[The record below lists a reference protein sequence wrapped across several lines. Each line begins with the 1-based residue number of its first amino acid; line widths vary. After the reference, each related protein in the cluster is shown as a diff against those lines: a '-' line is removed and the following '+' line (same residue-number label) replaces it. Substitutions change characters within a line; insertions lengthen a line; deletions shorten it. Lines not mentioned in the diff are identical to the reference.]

1 MVSYGKA
8 MTETEEME
16 SVEQEAPTNQGSVVE
31 ETEPVKTIEEHK
43 EALKKSRWNVF
54 MYLGI
59 AALLFAFALFPFSH
73 SIEMTTGV
81 DGDSTGYVWGLPID
95 GEDFTDVPVT
105 VTLIIE
111 SIPSDTE
118 RLEVFFV
125 ELPAEANS
133 CVDFQIAEQQQL
145 ARTGEA
151 GHTRQYWVENAVAP
165 GAEYEINFAIDP
177 GIYCWEVQLQT
188 GSGNGDGVD
197 IEVEVTTYPNQILA
211 GIPGVL
217 CLFLSLFAFIGA
229 QKHGR
234 AMKSMTEPKAEPTI
248 EEQVLAETSTAII
261 SAGPSGPPSAGPSG
275 PPSVGP
281 SGPPLAGPSGPPS
294 VGPSGPPL
302 AGPSGPAPE
311 AAPEPESTP
320 EPVSEPTPEPVPE
333 PEAVGD
339 VYEDQG
345 DGWFFRKLPDGTY
358 DQTVYVVENGEY
370 VPYQDPDA

>member
-1 MVSYGKA
+1 
-8 MTETEEME
+8 
-16 SVEQEAPTNQGSVVE
+16 
-31 ETEPVKTIEEHK
+31 
-43 EALKKSRWNVF
+43 
-54 MYLGI
+54 
-59 AALLFAFALFPFSH
+59 
-73 SIEMTTGV
+73 MTTGAV
-81 DGDSTGYVWGLPID
+81 GDNTGYVWGLPMD

-105 VTLIIE
+105 VTLMIN

-125 ELPAEANS
+125 ELPDEASS
-133 CVDFQIAEQQQL
+133 CADFQISDQQQL

-188 GSGNGDGVD
+188 GSGNGGDVD

-234 AMKSMTEPKAEPTI
+234 AMKSMTEPKAELTI
-248 EEQVLAETSTAII
+248 EEQVLAETSSAII

-275 PPSVGP
+275 PPS
-281 SGPPLAGPSGPPS
+281 AGPSGPPS
-294 VGPSGPPL
+294 

-311 AAPEPESTP
+311 AAPEPESIP
-320 EPVSEPTPEPVPE
+320 EPESEPTPEPAPE

-345 DGWFFRKLPDGTY
+345 DGWFFRKLPDDTY

-370 VPYQDPDA
+370 VPYQEPDA

>member
-8 MTETEEME
+8 MTEGEEQE
-16 SVEQEAPTNQGSVVE
+16 SVEEEVPNIQEPVVE
-31 ETEPVKTIEEHK
+31 ESAPVKTIEEHK
-43 EALKKSRWNVF
+43 EALKKTRWNVF

-73 SIEMTTGV
+73 SIEMTTGAE
-81 DGDSTGYVWGLPID
+81 GDNTGYVWGLPLD

-105 VTLIIE
+105 VTLMIN
-111 SIPSDTE
+111 SIPADTE

-133 CVDFQIAEQQQL
+133 CADFQIAEQQQL

-151 GHTRQYWVENAVAP
+151 DHTRQYWVENAVAP
-165 GAEYEINFAIDP
+165 GAEYEIDFAIDP

-188 GSGNGDGVD
+188 DSGNGGDVD
-197 IEVEVTTYPNQILA
+197 LEVEVTTYPNQILA

-234 AMKSMTEPKAEPTI
+234 AVKSMTEPKAEPTI
-248 EEQVLAETSTAII
+248 EERVLAETSSAII
-261 SAGPSGPPSAGPSG
+261 SAGPSGPPTAGPSG
-275 PPSVGP
+275 PPT
-281 SGPPLAGPSGPPS
+281 AGPSGPPT
-294 VGPSGPPL
+294 

-311 AAPEPESTP
+311 AAPEPEAVPEPETTP
-320 EPVSEPTPEPVPE
+320 EPASE

-370 VPYQDPDA
+370 VPYQEPDA

>member
-8 MTETEEME
+8 MTEVEEQE
-16 SVEQEAPTNQGSVVE
+16 SVEQDAPNIQASVVE
-31 ETEPVKTIEEHK
+31 ETEPVKTIEEHQ

-73 SIEMTTGV
+73 SAEMTTGV
-81 DGDSTGYVWGLPID
+81 EGDNTGYVWGLPLD

-105 VTLIIE
+105 VSLMIN
-111 SIPSDTE
+111 SIPADTE
-118 RLEVFFV
+118 RLEVFFI

-133 CVDFQIAEQQQL
+133 CADFQIAEQHQL

-151 GHTRQYWVENAVAP
+151 NHMRQYRVENSVTP
-165 GAEYEINFAIDP
+165 GAEYEYNFAIDP

-188 GSGNGDGVD
+188 ASGNGGDVN
-197 IEVEVTTYPNQILA
+197 IEIEVTTYPNQILA
-211 GIPGVL
+211 GIPAML

-234 AMKSMTEPKAEPTI
+234 AMKAMTEPKVDLTI
-248 EEQVLAETSTAII
+248 EERVLAETSTAII
-261 SAGPSGPPSAGPSG
+261 AA
-275 PPSVGP
+275 GP
-281 SGPPLAGPSGPPS
+281 SGPPLAGPSGPPLA
-294 VGPSGPPL
+294 GPSGPPL
-302 AGPSGPAPE
+302 AGPSGPPLAVEPEPEAAIEPEATPEPE
-311 AAPEPESTP
+311 AAPESE
-320 EPVSEPTPEPVPE
+320 VSD
-333 PEAVGD
+333 D

-358 DQTVYVVENGEY
+358 DQTVYLVENGEY